1 MGLSKNEIKKMIQ
14 KEAKMQVSDAAAKAI
29 ATLLETKAKTIAKYA
44 VNRAG
49 KKGRKTVLAEDVDTY
64 RLRFGD

>member
-1 MGLSKNEIKKMIQ
+1 MGLSKSEIKRMIQ
-14 KEAKMQVSDAAAKAI
+14 KEANIRVSDAAAKAI

-44 VNRAG
+44 VGRAG
-49 KKGRKTVLAEDVDTY
+49 KKGRRTVLAEDVDTY

>member
-1 MGLSKNEIKKMIQ
+1 MGLSKNDIKRIIKK
-14 KEAKMQVSDAAAKAI
+14 EADIRVSDAAAKAI

-49 KKGRKTVLAEDVDTY
+49 KKGRRTVTAEDVDTY